1 MTRLISNTKGG
12 ITLFLYTVTEA
23 VIAVIAGI
31 LIAVC
36 TKRADGVTYG
46 KLDKIGRVTN
56 ILLLL
61 VYIGFSYVYLFLG
74 MIANPRYDGF
84 LGILGWI
91 VAIIM
96 ASAALFCGIGL
107 GLSVAVRK
115 KGMSKQSFAV
125 QFAGV
130 GGIALTFILFFLFY
144 GNLLRPLN

>member
-1 MTRLISNTKGG
+1 M
-12 ITLFLYTVTEA
+12 FLYTAIEA
-23 VIAVIAGI
+23 IVAVVAGI

-46 KLDKIGRVTN
+46 KLDKIGRITN
-56 ILLLL
+56 LLLLL
-61 VYIGFSYVYLFLG
+61 VYVGFSYVYLFLG

-91 VAIIM
+91 VSIIM
-96 ASAALFCGIGL
+96 ASTALFCAIGL
-107 GLSVAVRK
+107 GLSVAFRK
-115 KGMSKQSFAV
+115 RGKSQLGFAV

-130 GGIALTFILFFLFY
+130 GGIGLTVILFFLFY